1 MDISISWHL
10 NKKNLESNFK
20 VKAVKMK
27 VVVLR
32 VVVDSVVWVWPVI
45 RKVEKI
51 MVGLDGDRGGLTKS
65 KRQCRMNVKMFSCIC
80 RKWRH

>member
-32 VVVDSVVWVWPVI
+32 VVVDSVVWVWSVM
-45 RKVEKI
+45 RKVVKI

-65 KRQCRMNVKMFSCIC
+65 KRQFRMNV
-80 RKWRH
+80 